1 MQRGNLSRLLQS
13 SLFTTFVR
21 LSPWEV
27 SFYLL
32 WLVTVL
38 YFLVDRENREAIR
51 SNVREVFG
59 PHRDS
64 NQVETLFR
72 SIIRGIFRH
81 YFEKL
86 YLAYSTNEQWK
97 DYFLD
102 RMRVSGLKNLDQ
114 FLAKNKG
121 LILVTAHFGG
131 VEFLPGFLTLLG
143 YRVAIIARFKTQR
156 LKERCEEKARKLG
169 ATIID
174 ASEKNSFFL
183 ALNALR
189 QGRILITECDEV
201 SCWRTDPRR
210 AVRAF
215 GTSFHVDRTPAILQR
230 RSGAP
235 VAFGYVRRE
244 GGGRYSAVIED
255 ISGRGDLP
263 PERIGE
269 TILRRLE
276 KLVYSHPDQWY
287 IWKDFQL
294 MKANPVEEIAVE
306 DRVCRNLRAT
316 PPAFAIVQSSR
327 TLAQLHRQYCDQAS
341 V

>member
-13 SLFTTFVR
+13 PLFTTFVR

-27 SFYLL
+27 SFYFL

-38 YFLVDRENREAIR
+38 YFLVHRDKREAIR
-51 SNVREVFG
+51 NNVREVFG
-59 PHRDS
+59 PYRDG
-64 NQVETLFR
+64 NEVEALFR
-72 SIIRGIFRH
+72 SIIKGIFQH

-86 YLAYSTNEQWK
+86 YLAYSANQQWK
-97 DYFLD
+97 NYSLD
-102 RMRVSGLKNLDQ
+102 RMRVSGRKNLDR

-143 YRVAIIARFKTQR
+143 YRVAIIAKFKTQR
-156 LKERCEEKARKLG
+156 LKERCEEKARRVD

-174 ASEKNSFFL
+174 AGEKSSFFL

-189 QGRILITECDEV
+189 QGRILITQCDEV

-215 GTSFHVDRTPAILQR
+215 GTSFYIDRTPAILHR

-244 GGGRYSAVIED
+244 GACRYSAVIED
-255 ISGRGDLP
+255 ISAPSDLL
-263 PERIGE
+263 PERMGE

-276 KLVYSHPDQWY
+276 KLVYTYPDQWY

-294 MKANPVEEIAVE
+294 MKARPVEELAVE
-306 DRVCRNLRAT
+306 DRVCRNLRIT
-316 PPAFAIVQSSR
+316 PPTFATVQSSR
-327 TLAQLHRQYCDQAS
+327 TLAQLHRQYCGQAS